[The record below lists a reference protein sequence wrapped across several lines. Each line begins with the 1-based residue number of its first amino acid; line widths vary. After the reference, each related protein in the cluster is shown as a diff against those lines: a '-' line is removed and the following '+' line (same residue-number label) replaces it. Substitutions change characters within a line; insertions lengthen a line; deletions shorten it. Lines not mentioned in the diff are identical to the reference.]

1 MTNEKLN
8 YYKKMFYSGAIFNV
22 SAGMLFLFAFES
34 LFIFVGG
41 ESVPQ
46 EPLFTLF
53 LQVISFIILAFGGV
67 YYVIGRNPES
77 ESSRALAILGLI
89 LKVMIITCF
98 GAYALSGDVP
108 VGLMGLL
115 FVDVIYA
122 ALFFEYLHYQKVATA

>member
-77 ESSRALAILGLI
+77 ESSRALAILGMI
-89 LKVMIITCF
+89 LKVMIATCF
-98 GAYALSGDVP
+98 GAYAISGDVP